1 MGTAV
6 LLLAAAALGAGIGVL
21 LVLRPRRK
29 PAVLTSPETV
39 PEPVNEGTSLRE
51 TVDGTPELRALY
63 SRLGFP
69 PEAERS
75 WERLLGELEGQVRA
89 EIPDFAAFRA
99 ALAEADTAG
108 PDAGFLAEDVEL
120 LQEVIRAGEDRD
132 EVLRLLDRDPV
143 GRLLPF
149 IERIALTRNG
159 ERVWRTPVE
168 LSLLRKRPASL
179 EVFEK
184 KLDELEKLLR
194 SGPSRTETA
203 RNEAIEAL
211 VRARRDARRDGA
223 YMPTSLR
230 ALRSAVEA
238 WWQAAPLE
246 ARRRREALDGL
257 LLGLLRVRRGPS
269 GAGAR
274 EEARAQADRYAGAA
288 WMHTPWITAYA
299 LTNLL
304 DAEWAALPEEERR
317 QPSPRAATLRWVR
330 DEVASSHFDGEE
342 TIRRLRQQEER
353 ELFVHSL
360 VYALLRMSRVT

>member
-1 MGTAV
+1 VGTAV
-6 LLLAAAALGAGIGVL
+6 LLLVAAALGAGIGVL

-29 PAVLTSPETV
+29 PEPPPLEIPA
-39 PEPVNEGTSLRE
+39 EPVDAAAVLRE

-63 SRLGFP
+63 VRLGFP
-69 PEAERS
+69 PEVERS

-99 ALAEADTAG
+99 ALAEADTAS
-108 PDAGFLAEDVEL
+108 PDAGFFAEDVEL
-120 LQEVIRAGEDRD
+120 LREVIRAGENRE

-168 LSLLRKRPASL
+168 LSLLRKRPASP
-179 EVFEK
+179 EVFER

-194 SGPSRTETA
+194 SSVPSRVEAA

-211 VRARRDARRDGA
+211 ARARRDTRRDGA

-238 WWQAAPLE
+238 WWKAAPLE
-246 ARRRREALDGL
+246 ARRRREELDGL

-304 DAEWAALPEEERR
+304 DAELSALPEEERR

-360 VYALLRMSRVT
+360 VYALLRMSRVA

>member
-1 MGTAV
+1 VGTVV
-6 LLLAAAALGAGIGVL
+6 LLLAVAALGAGIGVL

-29 PAVLTSPETV
+29 PV
-39 PEPVNEGTSLRE
+39 PPVREVSAEPADEEAALRE
-51 TVDGTPELRALY
+51 TIDGTPELRALY
-63 SRLGFP
+63 ARLGFP
-69 PEAERS
+69 PDAERT

-99 ALAEADTAG
+99 AVAEADTAS

-120 LQEVIRAGEDRD
+120 LREVIRAGEDR
-132 EVLRLLDRDPV
+132 EEILRLLDRDPV

-149 IERIALTRNG
+149 IERIALTRHG

-168 LSLLRKRPASL
+168 LSLLRKRPAHP
-179 EVFEK
+179 ETFERG
-184 KLDELEKLLR
+184 LDELEKLLR
-194 SGPSRTETA
+194 SSGPPRAEAA
-203 RNEAIEAL
+203 RSEAL
-211 VRARRDARRDGA
+211 EALARARRDARRDGA
-223 YMPTSLR
+223 YVPTSLR

-238 WWQAAPLE
+238 WWRAAPPE
-246 ARRRREALDGL
+246 ARRRREELDGL
-257 LLGLLRVRRGPS
+257 LSGLLRVRRR
-269 GAGAR
+269 AGSEAR
-274 EEARAQADRYAGAA
+274 EEARAQADRYAGAP

-304 DAEWAALPEEERR
+304 DAELSALPEEERR

-360 VYALLRMSRVT
+360 VYALLRMSRVA